1 MSDKDLGR
9 YKIQKEL
16 GRGGMSVVHLA
27 LDPHLQRQVAIKV
40 MHPHLAARND
50 SRKRFLQEATAI
62 ARLEHPHVLNVFDY
76 ASEEQGAAY
85 IVSEF
90 IDGYTLKEWVDQYGV
105 LHCEVAALLALPIF
119 EALSH
124 AHLHGIIHR
133 DVKPE
138 NIMIRKKDAF
148 PILMDFGIAHMVD
161 AETLTVTGA
170 VIGSPAH
177 MAPEVVNGDPLTHS
191 VDIFS
196 MGTVLYWMICNAL
209 PFVAP
214 NPAALFRRILEARFD
229 PIQERKPKACCDL
242 AELTERC
249 MQKDTTD
256 RPLTTAIIAE
266 TLRKILQQAG
276 LIEIEKELQALA
288 QDPISYQEHLPQRM
302 HVYYVDYAQKALEKG
317 DLTIAIAKLQRAVTL
332 SPYDKK
338 TLSLLHKVQQLK
350 TKKTKGS
357 WHRFMS
363 LLIGMMLIILWWYQ
377 PNLSTTRDP
386 IINQAGIAITS
397 SQSLPESLGPFTNNQ
412 SRFDP
417 LRKRS
422 SIPLLNAG
430 QHFWDTLTS
439 KSSTITQD
447 TSMLLSTTTANQSI
461 KVKKTFKKNHAFR
474 KYNKRISIIKNNKK
488 KQFKN
493 KKKTPSEVRKI
504 TFQKVLIGS
513 RYKGANVWLNGKSV
527 GKVYQ
532 IERNQGLPLSLKNSH
547 QITFKMRHCETVSH
561 KVYFTHKAKVLPRIS
576 FECHFKPASFKIIG
590 TKNTEIYLR
599 GSENRRLGFT
609 NQEIKYKMK
618 NARYTLSLLLVSPQQ
633 KDRAIEVNLLAGELT
648 KIRL

>member
-40 MHPHLAARND
+40 MHPHLAARHD

-90 IDGYTLKEWVDQYGV
+90 IDGYTLKQWVEQYGV

-196 MGTVLYWMICNAL
+196 MGTVLYWMICDAL

-229 PIQERKPKACCDL
+229 PIQERKPKACGDL

-249 MQKDTTD
+249 MQKDTID
-256 RPLTTAIIAE
+256 RPLTTAAIAKI
-266 TLRKILQQAG
+266 LRKILQQAG

-317 DLTIAIAKLQRAVTL
+317 DLTIAISKLQRAVAL
-332 SPYDKK
+332 SPHDKK
-338 TLSLLHKVQQLK
+338 TLNLLHKVQQLK
-350 TKKTKGS
+350 IKKTKGS

-363 LLIGMMLIILWWYQ
+363 VLMGMVLIILWWYY
-377 PNLSTTRDP
+377 PNLSTTRNP
-386 IINQAGIAITS
+386 MVTQAGIAIISPQNT
-397 SQSLPESLGPFTNNQ
+397 PEPLGPFINNH

-422 SIPLLNAG
+422 SIPLLNTE
-430 QHFWDTLTS
+430 QHFWNTLTN
-439 KSSTITQD
+439 KPSTIAQD
-447 TSMLLSTTTANQSI
+447 TSMLLSTKATQRI
-461 KVKKTFKKNHAFR
+461 KVKKTFKKNHVFR
-474 KYNKRISIIKNNKK
+474 KYNKRINSIKNNKK
-488 KQFKN
+488 KILKN
-493 KKKTPSEVRKI
+493 RKKRLSKVKKL

-513 RYKGANVWLNGKSV
+513 RYKGVNVWLDGKNV

-532 IERNQGLPLSLKNSH
+532 IERNQGLPLSLKEPH
-547 QITFKMRHCETVSH
+547 QITFKMRQCETVNH

-576 FECHFKPASFKIIG
+576 FECHFKAASFKIVG

-599 GSENRRLGFT
+599 GSESRRLGFT